1 MASARRDVATPYQYG
16 VPSPGLPSTS
26 GCGSFSL
33 EPPRGHALEE
43 ARLSAELRGMPRQLE
58 PIAFD
63 LFPLD
68 VSEEVQRDV
77 KLTFAPSLKL
87 EKIVTR

>member
-1 MASARRDVATPYQYG
+1 
-16 VPSPGLPSTS
+16 
-26 GCGSFSL
+26 
-33 EPPRGHALEE
+33 
-43 ARLSAELRGMPRQLE
+43 MPRQLE